1 MRVLNVASDSTESGT
16 DKYYRDHALAYAES
30 TLGVDMSEIYG
41 RFLDY
46 LPRSAKILDAG
57 SGSGRDTLAFQNLG
71 HNVDAFDASPALC
84 AFSTQ
89 LTGVPARVQTFQ
101 DFKSEPVYDGI
112 WACASLLHVQADEL
126 ADAVRRLVH
135 ALKPEGALYMSFKH
149 GSGERLSADGRCY
162 LDMDE
167 ERLRAVLND
176 VADAHLSEIWV
187 SHGEGS
193 RRGRD
198 AWLNAILVRTPGAN
212 SNRG

>member
-1 MRVLNVASDSTESGT
+1 MRVLNVTSDITESGT
-16 DKYYRDHALAYAES
+16 DQYYRDHALAYAES

-41 RFLDY
+41 RFLGY

-57 SGSGRDTLAFQNLG
+57 SGSGRDTLAFKNLG
-71 HNVDAFDASPALC
+71 YNVDAFDASPALC

-101 DFKSEPVYDGI
+101 DFESEPVYDGI
-112 WACASLLHVQADEL
+112 WACASLLHVRADEL
-126 ADAVRRLVH
+126 DDAVRRLVH

-149 GSGERLSADGRCY
+149 GSGERLSADGRFY

-212 SNRG
+212 SNHG

>member
-1 MRVLNVASDSTESGT
+1 MRVLSVASGSTESGT
-16 DKYYRDHALAYAES
+16 DQYYRDHALAYAES

-41 RFLDY
+41 RFLSY
-46 LPRSAKILDAG
+46 LPMPAKLLDAG
-57 SGSGRDTLAFQNLG
+57 SGSGRDTLAFKNRG
-71 HNVDAFDASPALC
+71 YDIDAFDASQALC
-84 AFSTQ
+84 VFSTQ

-101 DFKSEPVYDGI
+101 DFQSEPVYDGI

-126 ADAVRRLVH
+126 SDAIRRLVH

-149 GSGERLSADGRCY
+149 GSGERLSADGRFY

-167 ERLRAVLND
+167 DRLRAVVNGL
-176 VADAHLSEIWV
+176 ADANLSEIWV

-198 AWLNAILVRTPGAN
+198 AWLNAILIRT
-212 SNRG
+212 RGSKQ